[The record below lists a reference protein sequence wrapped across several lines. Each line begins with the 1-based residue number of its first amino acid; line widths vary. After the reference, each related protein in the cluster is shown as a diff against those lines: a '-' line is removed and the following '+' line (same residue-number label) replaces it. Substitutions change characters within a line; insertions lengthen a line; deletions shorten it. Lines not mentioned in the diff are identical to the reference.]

1 VIGVLPE
8 HDQNDGKKREIEK
21 KGKKKGKKDLKK
33 KKKTFKK
40 FNINCKSAC
49 ICLGGVPLFF
59 PLFFSVFFK

>member
-8 HDQNDGKKREIEK
+8 HDQNDGKKGKLKKGEK
-21 KGKKKGKKDLKK
+21 KGQERSEEE
-33 KKKTFKK
+33 KKTFKK

-59 PLFFSVFFK
+59 PLFSSVFLK